1 MTAEVLMATPLPAL
15 SHWAVNVGGTAA
27 RRYSVGVDV
36 FSKPREGW
44 VDFFLRD
51 CVM

>member
-36 FSKPREGW
+36 FSNREKGGLI
-44 VDFFLRD
+44 FF
-51 CVM
+51 CVIV